1 MITPIVKK
9 FGKRV
14 RKLRLEQGLTQE
26 QLGEKCGLDLT
37 YIGRIERGEQN
48 SSLVV
53 IGMLA
58 KGLGVAPEL
67 LFKGL

>member
-1 MITPIVKK
+1 MTTNIVKK
-9 FGKRV
+9 FGKHV

-26 QLGEKCGLDLT
+26 QLGDKSGLDLT

-48 SSLVV
+48 SSLLVV
-53 IGMLA
+53 AAIA
-58 KGLGVAPEL
+58 KGLGVTVET